1 MAINKGSS
9 QSVVVT
15 NSAEDNEAINLSK
28 VEETRN
34 QFGLAEAKQQYELEI
49 KSSDIIDKLT
59 SQIYE

>member
-15 NSAEDNEAINLSK
+15 NSTEDNEAINLSK

-34 QFGLAEAKQQYELEI
+34 QFGLAEAKQ
-49 KSSDIIDKLT
+49 K
-59 SQIYE
+59 

>member
-34 QFGLAEAKQQYELEI
+34 QFDLAEAKQQYEIEI
-49 KSSDIIDKLT
+49 KNSDIIDKLT

>member
-15 NSAEDNEAINLSK
+15 NSAEYNEAINLSK

-34 QFGLAEAKQQYELEI
+34 QFDLAEAKQQ
-49 KSSDIIDKLT
+49 K
-59 SQIYE
+59 